1 MEVWSRVLG
10 TESTKLN
17 TFIATG
23 GDVRLV
29 TSGCSDCL
37 NSVDLFGRALSI
49 DNAYRHLTTAEQ
61 YLLDANKMQDSAPHT
76 DAGSSALN
84 AVVRAKEW
92 LRPYAV
98 SPDTAACR
106 DPPVCKVV
114 PPVGVAA
121 KSASID
127 QVGVLGMILKSSER
141 RDKKRE
147 WSQFLFLA

>member
-1 MEVWSRVLG
+1 MDVWSRVLG

-23 GDVRLV
+23 GDIRLV
-29 TSGCSDCL
+29 TSGCSDCM

-76 DAGSSALN
+76 DAGTSALK
-84 AVVRAKEW
+84 AIDRAKEW
-92 LRPYAV
+92 LRPHAV

-106 DPPVCKVV
+106 QPPVCKVV
-114 PPVGVAA
+114 PPSAKAA
-121 KSASID
+121 SMGDISSTT
-127 QVGVLGMILKSSER
+127 LILNLDER
-141 RDKKRE
+141 RRA
-147 WSQFLFLA
+147 WISFFF